1 MLEPAGTSVSESW
14 DSTLLFKRG
23 PGGGK
28 AGLAYNRPPCP
39 ALNRWPPVLAR
50 T

>member
-1 MLEPAGTSVSESW
+1 MLEPTGTSVSESW
-14 DSTLLFKRG
+14 DSKRG